1 MKCGTQPN
9 NLHRNLVFVVMLLVK
24 CELISFIRWFL
35 FLFIDIHATRF
46 VWSTQSAC
54 WVNIIFL
61 RSNECVAVCYTE
73 YIVQFRPTIQPIT
86 HTQRNNSSE
95 ELKTH
100 LRQITNETEM
110 TSSVC
115 SLFNLQRMAF
125 IVLPFEAFMD
135 LEILSRRNNNAIA
148 NFIGLQF
155 ILLEKVI
162 ECFQAYLIKCGSPK
176 ASIINHRSWF
186 GVFFLLLEIDSK
198 SISIWSHFIFFR
210 WIQMLA
216 SISKRVSN
224 FDCKSGLEGI
234 KRDSNR

>member
-1 MKCGTQPN
+1 MRRD
-9 NLHRNLVFVVMLLVK
+9 L
-24 CELISFIRWFL
+24 CEARKAHAEL
-35 FLFIDIHATRF
+35 FLFFALKRM
-46 VWSTQSAC
+46 C
-54 WVNIIFL
+54 G
-61 RSNECVAVCYTE
+61 CVLYRIYRT
-73 YIVQFRPTIQPIT
+73 IPTNHPTNYT

-176 ASIINHRSWF
+176 ASIINHRS
-186 GVFFLLLEIDSK
+186 
-198 SISIWSHFIFFR
+198 
-210 WIQMLA
+210 
-216 SISKRVSN
+216 
-224 FDCKSGLEGI
+224 
-234 KRDSNR
+234 